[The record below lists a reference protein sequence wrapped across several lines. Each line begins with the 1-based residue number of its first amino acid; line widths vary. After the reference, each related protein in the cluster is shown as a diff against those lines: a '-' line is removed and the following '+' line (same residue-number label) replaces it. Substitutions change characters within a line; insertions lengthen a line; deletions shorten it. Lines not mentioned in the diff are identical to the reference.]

1 MKIQNDLQRW
11 NKEVFGNIFVKNT
24 RLMCKLDQLNRRMS
38 FDHSN
43 YLVDKMQEVWSKYE
57 EVLIQ
62 EEVFWFQKARSK
74 WLAFRDTNSSY
85 FHGTTVIRRR
95 SRVDIIQDEDDVWI
109 SDPEQLKNLATG
121 FYKSLFAESDDYVP
135 YVVSGMFPTLNSHS
149 LSALGAP
156 VTFQEVYNTVRSMG
170 AFKAP
175 VPDGFQAVFYQSQWE
190 VVGETLWKMV
200 QMMFLNHQ
208 QIGEINETLITLI
221 PKVDNVVKM
230 KQLRPISLC
239 NVSYKVITKLLAHR
253 LRPLM
258 GKLVSL
264 CQCSFIPNRQSRD
277 NIVIAQEVF
286 HSMCNKK
293 GSKGWMAIKIDLEKA
308 YDRLSWKFVQDTLID
323 IGCPENFS
331 DIVWQCLSSPTMR
344 LLWIGE
350 ALEEFKPMKGVRQ
363 GDPISP
369 YLFILCI
376 ERLFQLILI
385 TVDNKLWKPIQIAR
399 EALKLSH
406 LAFADDLLI
415 FVGASE
421 DRAEVISNVLN
432 MFCKS
437 SGQKVINDKSW
448 IFFSKNVGWQKRDD
462 ISQRLGFSR
471 TKSGKILRCPNLP
484 QEGY

>member
-1 MKIQNDLQRW
+1 
-11 NKEVFGNIFVKNT
+11 
-24 RLMCKLDQLNRRMS
+24 MS
-38 FDHSN
+38 FVHSN

>member
-11 NKEVFGNIFVKNT
+11 NKEVFGNIFVKNK

-38 FDHSN
+38 FVHSN

-308 YDRLSWKFVQDTLID
+308 YDRLSWKFVY
-323 IGCPENFS
+323 
-331 DIVWQCLSSPTMR
+331 W
-344 LLWIGE
+344 
-350 ALEEFKPMKGVRQ
+350 
-363 GDPISP
+363 
-369 YLFILCI
+369 
-376 ERLFQLILI
+376 
-385 TVDNKLWKPIQIAR
+385 
-399 EALKLSH
+399 
-406 LAFADDLLI
+406 
-415 FVGASE
+415 
-421 DRAEVISNVLN
+421 
-432 MFCKS
+432 
-437 SGQKVINDKSW
+437 
-448 IFFSKNVGWQKRDD
+448 
-462 ISQRLGFSR
+462 
-471 TKSGKILRCPNLP
+471 LP
-484 QEGY
+484 RKFL